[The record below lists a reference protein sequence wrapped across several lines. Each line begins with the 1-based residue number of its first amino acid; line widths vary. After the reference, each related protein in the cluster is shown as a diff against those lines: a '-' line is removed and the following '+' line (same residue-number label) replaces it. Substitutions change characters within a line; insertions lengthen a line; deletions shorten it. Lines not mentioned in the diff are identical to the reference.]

1 MATKIESLVCNGQ
14 PLVLVLL
21 GDGSV
26 LSQTRVQLHCDVER
40 LVRKRVIVDALVKGL
55 VLDGV
60 RVGGHKVGDLRLEG
74 IPSITGEGSGD
85 VVIPRV
91 ENLVPE
97 GVQLVNI
104 VVILK
109 REIVAAPVTIWELA
123 VVAVLTV
130 QRLDQVTNVVD
141 DEAKGVRLGDVLIVV
156 ELIHE
161 VNVYVTRLVIVT
173 LFA

>member
-1 MATKIESLVCNGQ
+1 MKDIDDVFWARWSLEEDFELLWDRVTENVVDRVVQSVATKIESLVCNGQ

-85 VVIPRV
+85 VVLLTV

-97 GVQLVNI
+97 GMQLVHR
-104 VVILK
+104 V
-109 REIVAAPVTIWELA
+109 
-123 VVAVLTV
+123 
-130 QRLDQVTNVVD
+130 
-141 DEAKGVRLGDVLIVV
+141 
-156 ELIHE
+156 
-161 VNVYVTRLVIVT
+161 VT
-173 LFA
+173 L

>member
-40 LVRKRVIVDALVKGL
+40 LVRKRVIVEALVKGL

-60 RVGGHKVGDLRLEG
+60 CVSGHNVGDLRLEG

-85 VVIPRV
+85 IVIPIV

-109 REIVAAPVTIWELA
+109 REVIATFITIWELA
-123 VVAVLTV
+123 VPAVLTV
-130 QRLDQVTNVVD
+130 QRLDKVSNVVD
-141 DEAKGVRLGDVLIVV
+141 DETKGVRLGDVLIVV